1 MCGNVGLLNKP
12 PEKGR
17 TCKERDVDGC
27 WITYTL
33 RQRVGRDSYDIYV
46 DDSRGETSGVAT
58 TSPHLEGRP
67 GGGLASVHSCGP
79 PGPAPP
85 CLTGD
90 TWEAVLRARGRFS
103 GWLPPT

>member
-67 GGGLASVHSCGP
+67 GGAGECPQLWSSWTGP
-79 PGPAPP
+79 
-85 CLTGD
+85 
-90 TWEAVLRARGRFS
+90 S
-103 GWLPPT
+103 LPHR